1 MRQQRAAPAA
11 PRFDLDQD
19 ETVIDTPAP
28 VHGLSSDEARS
39 RLASE
44 GPNTLPGGA
53 RRDTLAIALGV
64 VREPMFLLLIAG
76 AVLYL
81 LIGDVREALVL
92 AASIVVVTIIT
103 VVQERKAER
112 ALEALRDLSSP
123 RAVVVRDGREERI
136 AGAEVVRGDLLVL
149 SEGDRVPADGRLIAA
164 NDLMVDESLLTG
176 ESVPA
181 SKRVARDAGERV
193 DANES
198 RVYSGTLVVKGQGR
212 AEVTATGA
220 RAEFGRIGASLA
232 ELGSEKTTLERETGR
247 IVRFIAAIAVSFS
260 VLLAVYSMA
269 KGGDPL
275 SGILAGITL
284 AMAILPEEFPVVLT
298 VFLALGAWRIARR
311 GVLTRRMAAIE
322 MLGAA
327 TVLCVDKTG
336 TLTEN
341 RMTVVEAYDGER
353 WRALGAGPQPA
364 LAPLLDAA
372 AFACELHP
380 FDPMDRAVLAA
391 AERESPSTARRRAEW
406 SLERDYPFGADF
418 LAMCHAWRSPS
429 GEARVV
435 VKGAPETVLPLC
447 EMDAGARA
455 AALAE
460 AASAAARGVRLLAV
474 GDTPWRGGR
483 WADDASRYRFCWL
496 GFVALADPLRSSVP
510 EAVALCRRAGIR
522 VVMITGDHAATARA
536 IAREAGIAVD
546 GGVLTGAE
554 LARMDDAALAA
565 AVRRACVYARI
576 LPEQKLRLVAAYK
589 AAGEIVAMTGDGVN
603 DAPALKAAHI
613 GVAMGR
619 RGTDVAREAAALV
632 LLEDDFGSI
641 VDTVRLGRRIYTN
654 IRNAMVYLLAVHV
667 PIAGMSFLPLVFGW
681 PMFLFP
687 VHIVFLEFVID
698 PACSIVFE
706 AEPSAADAMER
717 PPRDPKQAL
726 FGAHMLAAS
735 LALGAA
741 VLAATCLAYWGMVH
755 AGRGEAEI
763 RSFGFAAIVFGN
775 LALIL
780 ASRSRER
787 TMLATLGRPNRAL
800 WWVIAGTLAAL
811 AAALYVPPVADVF
824 RFGALAATDLF
835 GAFAAGTAAVLA
847 FEALKLAR
855 RARA

>member
-1 MRQQRAAPAA
+1 VNESSQR
-11 PRFDLDQD
+11 
-19 ETVIDTPAP
+19 
-28 VHGLSSDEARS
+28 GLSAVEARA

-44 GPNTLPGGA
+44 GPNTLA
-53 RRDTLAIALGV
+53 VARRRDTLAIALSV

-81 LIGDVREALVL
+81 LLGNVREALVL
-92 AASIVVVTIIT
+92 AASIVVVTAIT

-136 AGAEVVRGDLLVL
+136 AGAEVVRGDLIVL
-149 SEGDRVPADGRLIAA
+149 AEGDRVPADARLLAA

-181 SKRVARDAGERV
+181 VKRAGGDPGERDA
-193 DANES
+193 
-198 RVYSGTLVVKGQGR
+198 RVYSGTLVVKGHGR
-212 AEVTATGA
+212 AEVAATGA
-220 RAEFGRIGASLA
+220 RAEFGRIGTSLA
-232 ELGSEKTTLERETGR
+232 ALGTEKTALERETGR
-247 IVRFIAAIAVSFS
+247 IVRFIAAFAVALS
-260 VLLAVYSMA
+260 VLLAGFYMA
-269 KGGDPL
+269 TRGDPL
-275 SGILAGITL
+275 SGVLAGITL

-311 GVLTRRMAAIE
+311 GVLTRRMPAIE

-341 RMTVVEAYDGER
+341 RMTVVEAYDGAG
-353 WRALGAGPQPA
+353 WRPLEAAPVPALG
-364 LAPLLDAA
+364 PLLDAA

-391 AERESPSTARRRAEW
+391 AERAHPETAQRRAEW
-406 SLERDYPFGADF
+406 KLERDYPFGADF

-429 GEARVV
+429 GEGRVV

-447 EMDAGARA
+447 ELDAGARS

-460 AASAAARGVRLLAV
+460 AAAAAARGVRLLAV
-474 GDTPWRGGR
+474 AETPWREAQ
-483 WADDASRYRFCWL
+483 WAEAPSDYRFRWL
-496 GFVALADPLRSSVP
+496 GFVALADPLRASVP

-536 IAREAGIAVD
+536 IAHQAGIPVES
-546 GGVLTGAE
+546 GVLTGADI
-554 LARMDDAALAA
+554 ARLDDARLAEA
-565 AVRRACVYARI
+565 ARRVCVFARI

-589 AAGEIVAMTGDGVN
+589 ADGEVVAMTGDGVN

-641 VDTVRLGRRIYTN
+641 VDTVRLGRRIYAN
-654 IRNAMVYLLAVHV
+654 IRNAMVYLLSVHV
-667 PIAGMSFLPLVFGW
+667 PIAGMSFLPLAFGW
-681 PMFLFP
+681 PMLIFP
-687 VHIVFLEFVID
+687 VHVVFLEFVID

-706 AEPSAADAMER
+706 AEKSEADAMER
-717 PPRDPKQAL
+717 PPRDPDEPL
-726 FGAHMLAAS
+726 FSARMLVSS

-741 VLAATCLAYWGMVH
+741 VLAVTCLAYGW
-755 AGRGEAEI
+755 AAASGRSEGEV
-763 RSFGFAAIVFGN
+763 RGFGFATIVFGN

-780 ASRSRER
+780 ASRARGS
-787 TMLATLGRPNRAL
+787 TIVATLARPNRAL
-800 WWVIAGTLAAL
+800 WWVMAGTLGAL
-811 AAALYVPPVADVF
+811 AAALYVPAIADIF
-824 RFGALAATDLF
+824 RFGSLAALDVAAAL
-835 GAFAAGTAAVLA
+835 AAGTAAVLLA
-847 FEALKLAR
+847 EGLKLAR
-855 RARA
+855 GARAAPR